1 MGKESFYVAASRAR
15 QEFTVY
21 TANSKAL
28 GVSIQQSRT
37 KENALPLITQPKL
50 TPQSSS
56 LSRSSEFKLLVAAKY
71 LIEYQ
76 GKFNPQNPQEKIYQS
91 LDGTEIRRDKS
102 YLTIT
107 QQGKEL
113 KFNRD
118 NSVISNSFS
127 TTQIN
132 HQIKARTNEM
142 QQHLKLTQTKAH
154 TWSISR

>member
-1 MGKESFYVAASRAR
+1 MLSPRQ

-37 KENALPLITQPKL
+37 KENALPLVTQQKL
-50 TPQSSS
+50 TPESSS
-56 LSRSSEFKLLVAAKY
+56 LSRSSEFKILVAARY
-71 LIEYQ
+71 LIEHQ
-76 GKFNPQNPQEKIYQS
+76 GKLNPQNPQEKIYQS

-118 NSVISNSFS
+118 NTIVSNTFS
-127 TTQIN
+127 TVQIN

-154 TWSISR
+154 TWSIS